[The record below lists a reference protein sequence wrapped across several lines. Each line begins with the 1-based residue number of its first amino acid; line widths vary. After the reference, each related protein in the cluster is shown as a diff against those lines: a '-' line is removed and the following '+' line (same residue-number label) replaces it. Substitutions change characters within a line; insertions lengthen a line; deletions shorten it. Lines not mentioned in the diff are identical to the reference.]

1 MHREARADRFL
12 PAARDAHRGGEV
24 SKRRLTG
31 EVLTTISAGA
41 VIGIVE
47 VVLAISFAALVF
59 GGLLRDTLAAGIGI
73 YLVAATA
80 TLAILALRGGARGV
94 VGSVQDA
101 AAAVLS
107 IVVATVALDAKG
119 GVNRT
124 FLTVVAATMI
134 VTLLTALTFLL
145 LGTFRL
151 GNLARFIPYPVVGG
165 FLAGTGW
172 LLFMGGIRVAGRTE
186 LHLDTLDQFFDGFA
200 LIRWGPALLF
210 GVILL
215 IATRLIHKPM
225 VIPIVIGLGLLAF
238 AVALPITGSS
248 IRSAREG
255 LWLLGPFVSP
265 RLSRVWSIRAVSG
278 ADWSAVL
285 GNATGIATTVFVA
298 VMGCLFNVGGVE
310 LLLRKDLDTNRELR
324 DAGLVNV
331 VTGAFGGIPGYHAL
345 SLTSLADQMAADG
358 RVAGL
363 IAALVPLAT
372 VLFGASVVALVPRMI
387 VGGVLVF
394 VGLSFLVTWVID
406 VRRSL
411 PLGEYLIVLAILV
424 TVATRGLIPGL
435 VVGLLLAV
443 ALFAVHYGRIE
454 MVHEVPFGTTYRSNV
469 WRPVDDRQRLD
480 EMADRVQVLR
490 LNGFVFFG
498 TASAI
503 LQRIRIQSE
512 AGPARFLVI
521 DLRRVT
527 GVDASGTVALKKV
540 AQLTAAN
547 GTELVFTGGSDRILG
562 ELARGGLIPADGVRF
577 EADLDHGLERCEDG
591 LLAAPEPHVAV
602 DADGLAGCPAA
613 IRPLLE
619 RVALDAGD
627 VLIHQGEVPDDVFVL
642 GSGGLRVEVTT
653 ADGTRMRVG
662 TVRPGVMVGEI
673 ALYTASARTA
683 DVIAD
688 VPSIAFRLRRS
699 EIERLEAEDPI
710 AAAAVHRWLATTLAT
725 RLTDA
730 QRLYSAL
737 LD

>member
-1 MHREARADRFL
+1 
-12 PAARDAHRGGEV
+12 V

-31 EVLTTISAGA
+31 TVLTSISAGA

-124 FLTVVAATMI
+124 FLTVVAATMV
-134 VTLLTALTFLL
+134 VTLLTALAFLV

-186 LHLDTLDQFFDGFA
+186 LHLDTLDQFFDEFA

-265 RLSRVWSIRAVSG
+265 RLSRIWSIRAVTG

-324 DAGLVNV
+324 DAGLVNI

-363 IAALVPLAT
+363 IAAVVPLAT

-443 ALFAVHYGRIE
+443 VLFAVHYGRIE

-469 WRPVDDRQRLD
+469 ERPADDRRALGQ
-480 EMADRVQVLR
+480 MTDRVQVLR

-498 TASAI
+498 TASAV
-503 LQRIRIQSE
+503 LERIRIQSE
-512 AGPARFLVI
+512 GGPTRFLVI

-547 GTELVFTGGSDRILG
+547 GAELVFTGGSDRIRD
-562 ELARGGLIPADGVRF
+562 ELARGGLIAADGVLF
-577 EADLDHGLERCEDG
+577 EPDLDHGLERCEDG
-591 LLAAPEPHVAV
+591 LLAAPEPRAEA
-602 DADGLAGCPAA
+602 DADGLAGCPPAV
-613 IRPLLE
+613 RSLLE

-627 VLIHQGEVPDDVFVL
+627 VLIHQGDAPDDVFVL

-673 ALYTASARTA
+673 ALYTASVRTA

-688 VPSIAFRLRRS
+688 VPSVAFRLRRS